1 MEDFLYFFTFQ
12 DPSITWVVLGITL
25 LGIGSAYVGT
35 FSFLD
40 KKALLG
46 DAISHA
52 VLPGIVIGF
61 FVSGSQRSLEVII
74 GAGLLGILSTLMID
88 ALRKKAKVQLDASIG
103 ITFTLLF
110 AIGIILINLFAYKV
124 DLDQECVL
132 YGEIAYLPIDL
143 WITPSGLNMGP
154 RITWLAGLNFFL
166 VTGFIYLLFKEL
178 SLTSFDENFS
188 SSIGIPAKGVNL
200 ALMSMVSYTTVS
212 SFESVGAILVVALL
226 VVPPSTAYLWT
237 KSLIPLLRL
246 TAALGILIAI
256 LGYYLAFWIDSSIA
270 GMMVAVAGAF
280 FFGSALI
287 KGKWPQLLR
296 GTSPSPESL
305 LS

>member
-1 MEDFLYFFTFQ
+1 MTFDQNAFLIILTGSLI
-12 DPSITWVVLGITL
+12 SISCGILGVFMMLRKMSMT
-25 LGIGSAYVGT
+25 
-35 FSFLD
+35 
-40 KKALLG
+40 G

-74 GAGLLGILSTLMID
+74 GAGLLGILATLMIEG
-88 ALRKKAKVQLDASIG
+88 LRKKAKVQLDASIG

-143 WITPSGLNMGP
+143 WITKSGLNLGP
-154 RITWLAGLNFFL
+154 RITWLAGLNFFF
-166 VTGFIYLLFKEL
+166 VIGFIYLLFKEL
-178 SLTSFDENFS
+178 TLTSFDESFS
-188 SSIGIPAKGVNL
+188 SVLGIPAKGINL

-226 VVPPSTAYLWT
+226 VVPPATAFLWT
-237 KSLIPLLRL
+237 KTLMNLLKL
-246 TAALGILIAI
+246 TSVLGIFIAI
-256 LGYYLAFWIDSSIA
+256 FGYYLAFWLDSSIA
-270 GMMVAVAGAF
+270 GMMVTVAGIF

-287 KGKWPQLLR
+287 KGKFAKWFK
-296 GTSPSPESL
+296 GTTPPKASFDV
-305 LS
+305 

>member
-1 MEDFLYFFTFQ
+1 MTVDTNAILIILTGSLISISCGFLGVF
-12 DPSITWVVLGITL
+12 L
-25 LGIGSAYVGT
+25 LLRKMSMT
-35 FSFLD
+35 
-40 KKALLG
+40 G

-52 VLPGIVIGF
+52 VLPGIVIGY
-61 FVSGSQRSLEVII
+61 FVSGSQRSVEVII

-143 WITPSGLNMGP
+143 WITQSGLNLGP

-188 SSIGIPAKGVNL
+188 SAIGIPSKGVNL

-237 KSLIPLLRL
+237 KGLIPLLRL
-246 TAALGILIAI
+246 TAGLGILIAI

-270 GMMVAVAGAF
+270 GMMVAVAGAL
-280 FFGSALI
+280 FFGSALV
-287 KGKWPQLLR
+287 KGKWPQMLR
-296 GTSPSPESL
+296 GTSPSPEAL

>member
-1 MEDFLYFFTFQ
+1 MTVDTN
-12 DPSITWVVLGITL
+12 
-25 LGIGSAYVGT
+25 
-35 FSFLD
+35 
-40 KKALLG
+40 ALLIILTGALISISCGFLGVFLLLRKMSMTG

-52 VLPGIVIGF
+52 VLPGIVIGY

-143 WITPSGLNMGP
+143 WITQNGLNLGP

-166 VTGFIYLLFKEL
+166 VSGFIYLLFKEL

-188 SSIGIPAKGVNL
+188 FSIGIPAKGVNL

-287 KGKWPQLLR
+287 KGKWPQMKR
-296 GTSPSPESL
+296 GTSTSPESL
-305 LS
+305 VS

>member
-1 MEDFLYFFTFQ
+1 MTFDQNAFLIILTGSLI
-12 DPSITWVVLGITL
+12 SISCGILGVFMMLRKMSMT
-25 LGIGSAYVGT
+25 
-35 FSFLD
+35 
-40 KKALLG
+40 G

-52 VLPGIVIGF
+52 VLPGIVIGY

-74 GAGLLGILSTLMID
+74 GAGLLGILATLMIEG
-88 ALRKKAKVQLDASIG
+88 LRKKAKVQLDASIG

-143 WITPSGLNMGP
+143 WITKSGLNLGP
-154 RITWLAGLNFFL
+154 RITWLAGLNFFF
-166 VTGFIYLLFKEL
+166 VIGFIYLLFKEL
-178 SLTSFDENFS
+178 TLTSFDESFS
-188 SSIGIPAKGVNL
+188 SVLGIPAKGINL

-226 VVPPSTAYLWT
+226 VVPPATAFLWT
-237 KSLIPLLRL
+237 KTLMNLLKL
-246 TAALGILIAI
+246 TSVLGIFIAI
-256 LGYYLAFWIDSSIA
+256 FGYYLAFWLDSSIA
-270 GMMVAVAGAF
+270 GMMVTVAGIF

-287 KGKWPQLLR
+287 KGKFAKWFK
-296 GTSPSPESL
+296 GTTPPKASFDV
-305 LS
+305 

>member
-1 MEDFLYFFTFQ
+1 MTLDTNAFLIILTGALSAISCGF
-12 DPSITWVVLGITL
+12 LGVFL
-25 LGIGSAYVGT
+25 LLRKMSMT
-35 FSFLD
+35 
-40 KKALLG
+40 G

-74 GAGLLGILSTLMID
+74 GAGLLGILATLMIEG
-88 ALRKKAKVQLDASIG
+88 LRKKAKVQLDASIG

-143 WITPSGLNMGP
+143 WITKSGLNLGP
-154 RITWLAGLNFFL
+154 RITWLAGLNFLF
-166 VTGFIYLLFKEL
+166 VIGFIYLLFKEL
-178 SLTSFDENFS
+178 ILTSFDESFS
-188 SSIGIPAKGVNL
+188 SVMGINAKGINL

-226 VVPPSTAYLWT
+226 VVPPATAFLWT
-237 KSLIPLLRL
+237 KSLIPLLKL
-246 TAALGILIAI
+246 TAGLGILIAI
-256 LGYYLAFWIDSSIA
+256 FGYYLAYWMDSSIA
-270 GMMVAVAGAF
+270 GMMVTVAGIF
-280 FFGSALI
+280 FFLSAILKRKNATWW
-287 KGKWPQLLR
+287 KG
-296 GTSPSPESL
+296 TPSPNPSL
-305 LS
+305 EM

>member
-1 MEDFLYFFTFQ
+1 MTVDTN
-12 DPSITWVVLGITL
+12 
-25 LGIGSAYVGT
+25 
-35 FSFLD
+35 
-40 KKALLG
+40 ALLIILTGALISISCGFLGVFLLLRKMSMTG

-52 VLPGIVIGF
+52 VLPGIVIGY

-110 AIGIILINLFAYKV
+110 AIGIILINLFVYKV

-143 WITPSGLNMGP
+143 WITQNGLNLGP

-166 VTGFIYLLFKEL
+166 VSGFIYLLFKEL

-256 LGYYLAFWIDSSIA
+256 LGYYLAFRIDSSIA

-287 KGKWPQLLR
+287 KGKWPQMKR
-296 GTSPSPESL
+296 GTSTSQESL
-305 LS
+305 ES

>member
-1 MEDFLYFFTFQ
+1 MTVDTN
-12 DPSITWVVLGITL
+12 
-25 LGIGSAYVGT
+25 
-35 FSFLD
+35 
-40 KKALLG
+40 ALLIILTGAMISISCGFLGVFLLLRKMSMTG

-52 VLPGIVIGF
+52 VLPGIVIGY
-61 FVSGSQRSLEVII
+61 FVSGSQRSVEVII

-143 WITPSGLNMGP
+143 WITQSGLNLGP

-188 SSIGIPAKGVNL
+188 SAIGIHSKGVNL

-237 KSLIPLLRL
+237 KGLIPLLRL
-246 TAALGILIAI
+246 TAGLGILIAI

-270 GMMVAVAGAF
+270 GMMVAVAGAL

-287 KGKWPQLLR
+287 KGKWPQMLR

>member
-1 MEDFLYFFTFQ
+1 MTFDSNAFLIILTGTMIAISCGF
-12 DPSITWVVLGITL
+12 LGVFMMLRKMSMT
-25 LGIGSAYVGT
+25 
-35 FSFLD
+35 
-40 KKALLG
+40 G

-74 GAGLLGILSTLMID
+74 GAGLLGILATLMIEG
-88 ALRKKAKVQLDASIG
+88 LRKKAKVQLDASIG

-143 WITPSGLNMGP
+143 WITKSGLDLGP
-154 RITWLAGLNFFL
+154 RITWLAGLNLLF
-166 VTGFIYLLFKEL
+166 VGTFIYLLFKEL
-178 SLTSFDENFS
+178 VLTSFDEGFS
-188 SSIGIPAKGVNL
+188 SVMGIPTKGVNL

-226 VVPPSTAYLWT
+226 AVPPATAFLWT
-237 KSLIPLLRL
+237 KSLNSLLKL
-246 TAALGILIAI
+246 TAVLSVLISV
-256 LGYYLAFWIDSSIA
+256 LGYYLAFWMDSSIA
-270 GMMVAVAGAF
+270 GMMVTVAGVF
-280 FFGSALI
+280 FLASALI
-287 KGKWPQLLR
+287 KGKRPSWLK
-296 GTSPSPESL
+296 GTPKESNPL
-305 LS
+305 GI